1 MTSEIKPMP
10 AAGRITQFFL
20 DARPDNWGVLLS
32 AFASAY
38 GVGLLAMLVLPFM
51 IGSTMNGLGL
61 DAAQAGLL
69 GTVEFLG
76 VTVASLMVAPFMG
89 RLPRR
94 SLALAGAALA
104 ICGNVLSATAL
115 SYDQLL
121 VVRVCV
127 GLGCGLALASGNAT
141 VANAENPE
149 KLAAQMS
156 MLFVVLMVVSM
167 ISFARVSELW
177 GHQGVYGALA
187 VCMLSLSVFIFRLP
201 QGPARV
207 RSTIE
212 HPHAHRSIL
221 SVSGIFMLVAMF
233 AFALRDTMMW
243 AFAERIGNGV
253 GISPDDLGALFSIQA
268 VIGIIGPMVA
278 SLVGSR
284 YGLRLPV
291 IVGIVLTG
299 IVTFTILQSSK
310 AIVPFSGAVLFI
322 SGTYFY
328 ALSYL
333 TALAAE
339 LDTQGRIVAASGGF
353 LVAGVAVGPAVSG
366 ALIVRGG
373 YELSSW
379 VNVGIV
385 VITLLLILVP
395 LRAIER
401 KADAIIR

>member
-1 MTSEIKPMP
+1 MNSEANARQAP
-10 AAGRITQFFL
+10 GRITQFFL
-20 DARPDNWGVLLS
+20 DARPDDLGLLLS
-32 AFASAY
+32 ASASAY

-51 IGSTMNGLGL
+51 IGATMNGLGL
-61 DAAQAGLL
+61 DEAQAGFL

-76 VTVASLMVAPFMG
+76 VTVASLLAAPFIG

-94 SLALAGAALA
+94 NLALAGAALA
-104 ICGNVLSATAL
+104 IIGNALSAMQS
-115 SYDQLL
+115 SYEVLL
-121 VVRVCV
+121 VIRAAV
-127 GLGCGLALASGNAT
+127 GFGCGLALAAGNAT

-156 MLFVVLMVVSM
+156 ILFVVLMVVTM
-167 ISFARVSELW
+167 TSFARVSDLW
-177 GHQGVYGALA
+177 SYKGVYGALA
-187 VCMLSLSVFIFRLP
+187 VCMLVMAIFIFRLP
-201 QGPARV
+201 QGTGQV
-207 RSTIE
+207 HSTVE
-212 HPHAHRSIL
+212 HPHAHRGIL
-221 SVSGIFMLVAMF
+221 SISGIFMLFAMF

-253 GISPDDLGALFSIQA
+253 GYGPDDLGMLFSVQA
-268 VIGIIGPMVA
+268 VIGIVGPLVA

-291 IVGIVLTG
+291 LLGIVLTG
-299 IVTFTILQSSK
+299 IVTYTILQSSK
-310 AIVPFSGAVLFI
+310 AIVPYSVGVLFI

-353 LVAGVAVGPAVSG
+353 LVAGVAFGPAVSG

-385 VITLLLILVP
+385 VVTLLLILVP
-395 LRAIER
+395 LRAVGR
-401 KADAIIR
+401 KADTLPH

>member
-1 MTSEIKPMP
+1 MITETKVIQTP
-10 AAGRITQFFL
+10 GRITQFFL
-20 DARPDNWGVLLS
+20 DARPDNWRLLLS
-32 AFASAY
+32 ASASAY
-38 GVGLLAMLVLPFM
+38 GTGLLAMLVLPFM
-51 IGSTMNGLGL
+51 IGATMSGLGL
-61 DAAQAGLL
+61 DEEQAGFL

-76 VTVASLMVAPFMG
+76 VMVASLLVAPFIG

-94 SLALAGAALA
+94 NLALAGVALA
-104 ICGNVLSATAL
+104 IAGNAL
-115 SYDQLL
+115 SVTQSSYDVLL
-121 VVRVCV
+121 LIRAAV
-127 GLGCGLALASGNAT
+127 GFGCGLALAAGNAT

-156 MLFVVLMVVSM
+156 MLFVALMVVAM
-167 ISFARVSELW
+167 VGFARVSGLW
-177 GHQGVYGALA
+177 GYHGVYGALA
-187 VCMLSLSVFIFRLP
+187 VCMLLNAVLIFWLP
-201 QGPARV
+201 QGAGRV
-207 RSTIE
+207 HSTVE
-212 HPHAHRSIL
+212 HPHTHRKIL
-221 SVSGIFMLVAMF
+221 SLSGILMLLVMF

-243 AFAERIGNGV
+243 AFAERIGSGV
-253 GISPDDLGALFSIQA
+253 GYSAEDLGMLFSAQA
-268 VIGIIGPMVA
+268 VIGIIGPLVA

-291 IVGIVLTG
+291 LVGIVLTG

-310 AIVPFSGAVLFI
+310 AIVPYTAGVLFI

-328 ALSYL
+328 ALAYL

-366 ALIVRGG
+366 MLIVRGG
-373 YELSSW
+373 YDLSSW

-385 VITLLLILVP
+385 VTTLLLALVP

-401 KADAIIR
+401 KAEALPH